1 MGMLSP
7 PIHAALQSDAGT
19 RFHAGG
25 RKGEG
30 FCIFSVMSGT
40 KARRMCDEYYD
51 ARMKA
56 FWRALAEADEH
67 ELDEKVDEP
76 IVQPLV
82 LEIAEPQK
90 AKPKTLV
97 R

>member
-1 MGMLSP
+1 
-7 PIHAALQSDAGT
+7 
-19 RFHAGG
+19 
-25 RKGEG
+25 
-30 FCIFSVMSGT
+30 
-40 KARRMCDEYYD
+40 MCDEYYD

-56 FWRALAEADEH
+56 FWRALAEADER
-67 ELDEKVDEP
+67 EVDEKEDET

-90 AKPKTLV
+90 AKPKTLL